1 MKKSYKNLIRKRF
14 EKLPMLVFSTMLLLS
29 AGVFAQSAAQ
39 KSKIIQNSNLYK
51 LNQLQEQSA
60 KKAVIQKKEAIQ
72 AAQKNGWPIKTTLKD
87 GTFSELQKLSVDG
100 KPIYYTTFN
109 VDAARSTRTNH
120 LNSGGSLGLN
130 LDGQNMT
137 AHVWDGGHARASHQ
151 EYDGAGGTNRVTIQ
165 DVSSEGGVQLNFH
178 AGHVTGTIMAS
189 GVQADAK
196 GMASQAK
203 VNGYMWNNDVAE
215 ATAAAANGMLVSNHS
230 YGFRSDL
237 VPDQYFG
244 AYIDES
250 EAWDEVMFNAPYY
263 LMVVAA
269 GNDGNQ
275 NNYNGQPLGGN
286 SSYDKLTG
294 HSTSKNNMVV
304 ANAQDASIN
313 ADGSLSSVTINSS
326 SSEGPTDDFR
336 IKPDITGNGTGVYST
351 YASSDTAYNSITGTS
366 MASPNVTGSL
376 LLLQQHYDNLNGSFM
391 RAATLKG
398 VALHTA
404 DDAGPSGPDAVYGW
418 GLMNAKAAA
427 EVISANGNETKIEEL
442 TLNSGQTYSITVDSD
457 GVNPLLASISWTD
470 RAGTATTA
478 TNSSTAILVND
489 LDIRVTQNSTTYT
502 PYRLTSITTNGTGDN
517 TVDPYERIDIANAS
531 GSYTITVT
539 NKGSLVGGSQNFSLI
554 VTGLTGTPVVC
565 NATVPAG
572 VGSTNIGSDTA
583 TINWTAIPGAS
594 FDVRYRQTG
603 TSTWTTQT
611 ASGTSATIPGLAA
624 TTSYE
629 VQVRSNCSDG
639 STSSYSA
646 STTFTTTEI
655 QLNYCASNGNSI
667 ADEYIGNVQL
677 GTINNASGAGS
688 GGYTDF
694 TSVSTS
700 ISKGETYTITVT
712 PTWTGTVYSEGYSVW
727 IDYNQNGSFTDAG
740 EQVWTQAATQTTPVS
755 GAFTVPASATNG
767 NTRMRVSMKYNGV
780 PTSCESFQYGEV
792 EDYSVTIGASTGDTQ
807 TPTAPTGLA
816 ASDVK
821 ETTVTLSWNPATDNV
836 GVTAYDVYQGSSIL
850 GEVTTT
856 TANVTGLTA
865 STAYQFSVK
874 AKDAAGNE
882 SAFSNTV
889 NVTTA
894 AAPDTQA
901 PTVPTG
907 LTASNVAETT
917 VTLSWNPATDNVG
930 VTAYD
935 VYQGSTNLGEVTDT
949 TTNVTGLTADT
960 AYQFSI
966 KAKDAAGNESAFSN
980 IITVTTSGGSTGSG
994 CTSGISSFPYDEGFE
1009 NTLGSWTQS
1018 NTDDINWS
1026 VDASGTPSSGTGP
1039 SSAAQGS
1046 YYIFVE
1052 ASGNGTGYP
1061 NKQAILN
1068 SPCFDLSS
1076 LSEASISFSYHM
1088 YGATD
1093 MGSIALDASTDNGVT
1108 WTNLW
1113 SESGNKGNSWLTA
1126 SIDLAAYAGG
1136 SVQLR
1141 LNRITGSTWQADI
1154 AIDNLSLSNTSGGG
1168 GSTDICEGVS
1178 EWSSSQ
1184 SYQPGDRVT
1193 YQGNLFERTTTG
1205 WTNLGAC
1212 GTTVS
1217 FTTISEDP
1225 LGPPTALLSVY
1236 PNPLKGAILNVR
1248 AGNSGTEQYS
1258 IYNMLGQTVLKGTF
1272 SNTINVQSLE
1282 AGVYMLKINNQTA
1295 RFIKE

>member
-1 MKKSYKNLIRKRF
+1 MKKSYKNLTGGRF
-14 EKLPMLVFSTMLLLS
+14 KKLHMLVFSMMILLS
-29 AGVFAQSAAQ
+29 AGAFAQDKAQ
-39 KSKIIQNSNLYK
+39 RSKIMSKSNLSK
-51 LNQLQEQSA
+51 LNQLQAENA
-60 KKAVIQKKEAIQ
+60 EKAAIQKKEAIQ
-72 AAQKNGWPIKTTLKD
+72 AAKQNGWPIKTTLKD
-87 GTFSELQKLSVDG
+87 GTFSELQRLAPDG
-100 KPIYYTTFN
+100 SALYYTTYN
-109 VDAARSTRTNH
+109 VDAAESTRTNH
-120 LNSGGSLGLN
+120 LNIGGSLGLN

-137 AHVWDGGHARASHQ
+137 AHVWDGGHARESHQ
-151 EYDGAGGTNRVTIQ
+151 EYDGAGGNNRVTIM
-165 DVSSEGGVQLNFH
+165 DAASEGGTQLNFH
-178 AGHVTGTIMAS
+178 AAHVTGTITAS
-189 GVQADAK
+189 GVQAAAK
-196 GMASQAK
+196 GMAPQSK

-215 ATAAAANGMLVSNHS
+215 ATTAAANGMIISNHS
-230 YGFRSDL
+230 YGFRGDL

-244 AYIDES
+244 AYIDTS
-250 EAWDEVMFNAPYY
+250 RDWDEVMFNAPFY

-275 NNYNGQPLGGN
+275 NGYNGQPLDGN

-294 HSTSKNNMVV
+294 HSTSKNNLVV
-304 ANAQDASIN
+304 ANAQDANIN
-313 ADGSLSSVTINSS
+313 SDGSLNSVSINSS
-326 SSEGPTDDFR
+326 SSEGPTDDYR

-351 YASSDTAYNSITGTS
+351 YESSNTAYASITGTS
-366 MASPNVTGSL
+366 MASPNVAGSL
-376 LLLQQHYDNLNGSFM
+376 LLLQQHYNNTNGSLM

-398 VALHTA
+398 LALHTA

-418 GLMNAKAAA
+418 GLLNAKKAA
-427 EVISANGNETKIEEL
+427 ETITNNGNETKIEEL

-457 GVNPLLASISWTD
+457 GVNSLMASISWTD
-470 RAGTATTA
+470 RAGTAVSA
-478 TNSSTAILVND
+478 TNSNAAVLVND
-489 LDIRVTQNSTTYT
+489 LDIRVTKNTTTYN
-502 PYRLTSITTNGTGDN
+502 PYRLTGITTNGTGDN
-517 TVDPYERIDIANAS
+517 TVDPYERVDIANAT
-531 GSYTITVT
+531 GTYTITVT

-565 NATVPAG
+565 NATVPVG
-572 VGSTNIGSDTA
+572 VGASNIGSDSA

-611 ASGTSATIPGLAA
+611 ASGVSSVISGLAE

-655 QLNYCASNGNSI
+655 QLNYCASNGNSV

-688 GGYTDF
+688 GGYSDF
-694 TSVSTS
+694 TSISTS
-700 ISKGETYTITVT
+700 ISKGSDYTITVT
-712 PTWTGTVYSEGYSVW
+712 PTWTGTTYSEGYSVW
-727 IDYNQNGSFTDAG
+727 IDYNQNGVFTDSG

-755 GAFTVPASATNG
+755 GSFTVPSSALNG
-767 NTRMRVSMKYNGV
+767 DTRMRVSMKYNGV

-792 EDYSVTIGASTGDTQ
+792 EDYTVTIGASTGDTQ
-807 TPTAPTGLA
+807 APTAPTSLA
-816 ASDVK
+816 ASDIT
-821 ETTVTLSWNPATDNV
+821 ETTLTLSWNAATDNV
-836 GVTAYDVYQGSSIL
+836 GVTAYDVYQGSTIL
-850 GEVTTT
+850 GEVTGT

-882 SAFSNTV
+882 SAFSNTID
-889 NVTTA
+889 VTTA
-894 AAPDTQA
+894 DAPDTQA
-901 PTVPTG
+901 PTAPSG
-907 LTASNVAETT
+907 LSASNIEETT
-917 VTLSWNPATDNVG
+917 LTLSWNAATDNVG

-935 VYQGSTNLGEVTDT
+935 VYQGSTVLGEVTGT
-949 TTNVTGLTADT
+949 TANVTGLTADT
-960 AYQFSI
+960 TYQFSV

-980 IITVTTSGGSTGSG
+980 TINVTTTGGSGGGG

-1009 NTLGSWTQS
+1009 NTLGAWTQS
-1018 NTDDINWS
+1018 TADDINWT
-1026 VDASGTPSSGTGP
+1026 VDASGTPSSSTGP
-1039 SSAAQGS
+1039 SSAPQGS

-1068 SPCFDLSS
+1068 SPCFDLSG
-1076 LSEASISFSYHM
+1076 LSEASFSFSYHM

-1093 MGSIALDASTDNGVT
+1093 MGSIAVDASTDDGAT
-1108 WTNLW
+1108 WTNIW

-1126 SIDLAAYAGG
+1126 SIDLATYVGG
-1136 SVQLR
+1136 GVQLR
-1141 LNRITGSTWQADI
+1141 FNRITGSTWQADI
-1154 AIDNLSLSNTSGGG
+1154 AIDNVSLTNTSGGG
-1168 GSTDICEGVS
+1168 GSTDICEGVA

-1184 SYQPGDRVT
+1184 SYQTGDQVT
-1193 YQGNLFERTTTG
+1193 YQGNLFERTATG

-1212 GTTVS
+1212 GTTTS
-1217 FTTISEDP
+1217 FVTTSDDP
-1225 LGPPTALLSVY
+1225 QGPPTELLSVY

-1248 AGNSGTEQYS
+1248 AGNYGTQEYS
-1258 IYNMLGQTVLKGTF
+1258 IHNMLGQTVLKGTF
-1272 SNTINVQSLE
+1272 SNTIDVQALE
-1282 AGVYMLKINNQTA
+1282 AGVYMLKVNMGTV